1 MVRFRSRSWRWTAS
15 SMRPTSRSSSRPFEG
30 CMPPGHG
37 GSSSTSPAC
46 ASWRALA
53 SSRCTRSSRSCTG
66 RNRSTPRAAG
76 RRCTASVANSKP
88 TFAWPARSPRSIA
101 SSSEP
106 GSTGCSS
113 STPTG
118 TRPSTRRPPLPDGVP
133 GAAMTTE
140 AAPQLDLDAVVAP
153 FRGLE
158 PVICL
163 SIEASDGTP
172 IASTSLHPP
181 TPDTITREI
190 AGGALAGG
198 RIRVWGSGSGGGLGT
213 AVAESL
219 AAALA
224 AAPVTDLAVA
234 AQQAANARRIEEEL
248 AHGRRLQRSFVSLTP
263 PDVPGYDISAH
274 YEAAREVGGDFF
286 DLFRLRKRGRPLSV
300 TIADVT
306 GKGIA
311 AALLMAFVRP
321 LLHAAIDHTTGPAQA
336 LERTNRILV
345 EERRSS
351 LFITALVGRLDLP
364 TGRLTLANAGHEPPL
379 IVRADGS
386 PPVWLDG
393 AGP

>member
-1 MVRFRSRSWRWTAS
+1 LTQA
-15 SMRPTSRSSSRPFEG
+15 PTQQ
-30 CMPPGHG
+30 
-37 GSSSTSPAC
+37 A
-46 ASWRALA
+46 
-53 SSRCTRSSRSCTG
+53 
-66 RNRSTPRAAG
+66 TP
-76 RRCTASVANSKP
+76 
-88 TFAWPARSPRSIA
+88 
-101 SSSEP
+101 E
-106 GSTGCSS
+106 
-113 STPTG
+113 
-118 TRPSTRRPPLPDGVP
+118 
-133 GAAMTTE
+133 
-140 AAPQLDLDAVVAP
+140 LDLDAVVAP

-158 PVICL
+158 PGLCL
-163 SIEASDGTP
+163 AIEAADGTP
-172 IASTSLHPP
+172 IASTSLAPP
-181 TPDTITREI
+181 ATDAVTREI
-190 AGGALAGG
+190 PGGALSGG
-198 RIRVWGSGSGGGLGT
+198 RIRIWGGASGGGLGP

-234 AQQAANARRIEEEL
+234 AQRAADARRLEEEL
-248 AHGRRLQRSFVSLTP
+248 AHGRRLQRSFVSLRP
-263 PDVPGYDISAH
+263 PDVPGYDIAAH

-336 LERTNRILV
+336 LERTNQILV

-364 TGRLTLANAGHEPPL
+364 TGRLVLANAGHEPPL

-393 AGP
+393 AGPLVGAFERVDVPVISTTLEPGDLALLYTDGITDARSPSGERFDEWRMLESLEASRGGTAEQVIAQLSDTVCAFQEPSAPADDITIVAIRRLPAT